1 MCQSPPCI
9 YPRKNSS
16 GAYTLRGETTT
27 HTLIQCFMVYPN
39 KALKYVCVC
48 LTSRGGEGQLSLLTV
63 AYRVDVGTAGIT
75 PVVIGVVPVVKVYEE
90 SVVNSSRDGRY
101 ADQIWVLLI
110 HRL

>member
-1 MCQSPPCI
+1 M
-9 YPRKNSS
+9 
-16 GAYTLRGETTT
+16 
-27 HTLIQCFMVYPN
+27 F
-39 KALKYVCVC
+39 VC

-63 AYRVDVGTAGIT
+63 TYRVDVGTAGIT

-110 HRL
+110 HRLQLHTRTEPRRSHRLHTHGS